1 MIRIKDLSVSYDG
14 CNKILDKVTLMIEEE
29 GIIGIIGPNGA
40 GKSTLMK
47 AMLGLI
53 PYKGELAID
62 NKCQQ
67 PSQQVAY
74 VEQRSQFDLQFPITV
89 EECVLLGTYG
99 RLGLFHAVTAKE
111 RDLASHYLQEV
122 GLEDYAQEP
131 IKSLSG
137 GQFQRMLL
145 VRCLIQEQN
154 YLFLDE
160 PFVGIDSVSE
170 AIIVSLLKKLANQGK
185 TILIVHHDLSKVK
198 DYFDQLLLLNRGLIA
213 FGPVDE
219 VFNQENLTKTY
230 GENRV
235 MTGGVC

>member
-14 CNKILDKVTLMIEEE
+14 NKKILDKINLIIEGA

-40 GKSTLMK
+40 GKSSLMK

-53 PYKGELAID
+53 SYKGELAFDI
-62 NKCQQ
+62 NSQK

-99 RLGLFHAVTAKE
+99 RLGLFHTVTPKE
-111 RDLASHYLQEV
+111 KVLAARYLQEV

-131 IKSLSG
+131 IKALSG

-145 VRCLIQEQN
+145 ARCLIQEQN

-170 AIIVSLLKKLANQGK
+170 AIIVSLLKKLAYQGK

-213 FGPVDE
+213 YGPVEE
-219 VFNQENLTKTY
+219 VFNQANLAITY
-230 GENRV
+230 GEHMV
-235 MTGGVC
+235 VTGGVS

>member
-1 MIRIKDLSVSYDG
+1 MIRTKDLSVSYDG
-14 CNKILDKVTLMIEEE
+14 CNKILDKVNLSIDET

-62 NKCQQ
+62 NDSQQ
-67 PSQQVAY
+67 ISQQVAY

-99 RLGLFHAVTAKE
+99 RLGLFHVATTNE
-111 RDLASHYLQEV
+111 RALAARYLQEV
-122 GLEDYAQEP
+122 GLEDYSQKP
-131 IKSLSG
+131 IKALSG

-145 VRCLIQEQN
+145 ARCLIQEQN

-213 FGPVDE
+213 FGPVEE
-219 VFNQENLTKTY
+219 VFNQANLTKTY

-235 MTGGVC
+235 MTGGVI